1 LPSYKLIVIV
11 FHLKPRSVNLLNATS
26 FKKNLSRS
34 NYGFIVMRLLTTAC
48 CTLTLVSI
56 PGLTAWASS
65 IDESILKSETSTAT
79 NSFSSAW
86 SEPSLQALS
95 IADIASPISI
105 SMQKPVVAINQ
116 NALIEHKSDLI
127 EQYQPT
133 ANAAS
138 LSKSCIQ
145 ANQDLAQAQS
155 DAQESLKA
163 DEVLSELEKI
173 KEEQPNTSSRT
184 SSPGATIAN
193 PFGFGADGNTVFF
206 SPSFQSALRFNQSAV
221 DFGMGFGIGLGDS
234 RRAVGVELGYAMS
247 AFGRNRD
254 WGSGGFNFK
263 VHRQLQE
270 GLAVSFGWNGL
281 LNIGSDNDFED
292 SVYGAF
298 TKIFR
303 TRENI
308 DSPFSRIAVSAGL
321 GSGQFLEDG
330 DGVAAFGSMAVRIA
344 QPISFITEWTGQDLA
359 MGLSIAPFKNI
370 PISFTPAIRDIAGA
384 GDGARFV
391 LGAGVGFSF

>member
-1 LPSYKLIVIV
+1 
-11 FHLKPRSVNLLNATS
+11 
-26 FKKNLSRS
+26 
-34 NYGFIVMRLLTTAC
+34 MRLLTTAC
-48 CTLTLVSI
+48 CTLTFVSI
-56 PGLTAWASS
+56 PGLTAWANSADGAYEPQGVHKS
-65 IDESILKSETSTAT
+65 WRKPPGTTPYDQTLQLSESEATLTAT
-79 NSFSSAW
+79 ESATQAW
-86 SEPSLQALS
+86 SEPSLQAFS
-95 IADIASPISI
+95 SSGSKSQISV

-127 EQYQPT
+127 EQYQQT

-145 ANQDLAQAQS
+145 ANQQLAQSQPTS
-155 DAQESLKA
+155 EQPKIE
-163 DEVLSELEKI
+163 ETLSELEKI
-173 KEEQPNTSSRT
+173 KEEQPDIGNRG
-184 SSPGATIAN
+184 SSPGVTIVN
-193 PFGFGADGNTVFF
+193 PYGFGADGNTFFF
-206 SPSFQSALRFNQSAV
+206 SPSFQSALRFNQSDV
-221 DFGMGFGIGLGDS
+221 DFGMGFGLGLGDS
-234 RRAVGVELGYAMS
+234 RQAVGVELGYAMS
-247 AFGRNRD
+247 AFGRDRD

-270 GLAVSFGWNGL
+270 GLALAFGWNGL

-308 DSPFSRIAVSAGL
+308 NSPFSRVAVSAGL

-330 DGVAAFGSMAVRIA
+330 DGVAVFGGMAVRVA
-344 QPISFITEWTGQDLA
+344 QPLSFITEWTGQDLA
-359 MGLSIAPFKNI
+359 IGLSIAPFKNI
-370 PISFTPAIRDIAGA
+370 PINFTPAIRDIAGA
-384 GDGARFV
+384 GDGARFI

>member
-1 LPSYKLIVIV
+1 
-11 FHLKPRSVNLLNATS
+11 
-26 FKKNLSRS
+26 
-34 NYGFIVMRLLTTAC
+34 MRLLTTAC
-48 CTLTLVSI
+48 CTLTFVSI
-56 PGLTAWASS
+56 PGLTAWANST
-65 IDESILKSETSTAT
+65 DDHTLELLKSEATLTAT
-79 NSFSSAW
+79 DFSSPAW
-86 SEPSLQALS
+86 SKPSLQALS
-95 IADIASPISI
+95 TANTESSI
-105 SMQKPVVAINQ
+105 SVSMQEPVVAINQ
-116 NALIEHKSDLI
+116 DSLIEHKSDLI

-145 ANQDLAQAQS
+145 ANQNLAQTPSTSTKPA
-155 DAQESLKA
+155 KV

-173 KEEQPNTSSRT
+173 KEEKPDTGSRA
-184 SSPGATIAN
+184 SSPGVSIAN
-193 PFGFGADGNTVFF
+193 PYGFGADGNKLFF
-206 SPSFQSALRFNQSAV
+206 NSSLQSALRYNQGDA
-221 DFGMGFGIGLGDS
+221 DIGMGFGLGLGDS
-234 RRAVGVELGYAMS
+234 RQAVGVELGYGMA
-247 AFGRNRD
+247 AFGRDRAF
-254 WGSGGFNFK
+254 GSGGFSLK

-270 GLAVSFGWNGL
+270 GLGVAFGWDGF
-281 LNIGSDNDFED
+281 LNIGDDNDFED

-308 DSPFSRIAVSAGL
+308 DSPFSRVAVSAGL
-321 GSGQFLEDG
+321 GNGQFLEDG
-330 DGVAAFGSMAVRIA
+330 EGVAVFGGMAIRVA

-370 PISFTPAIRDIAGA
+370 PISFTPAIRDIVGA